1 MVNRNSEFLLI
12 DIDNNASC
20 LCKVCVLNPNKH
32 CVMFEN
38 KLCLDTCIIHCW
50 HTIAILPIAGSVT
63 LLYNTTV
70 HLYTNITEALV
81 PGTISFSAQLK
92 HTIKFLLPS
101 HFLWRLNIVSD
112 LVINVRM
119 SWKGKWEPRGPK
131 RTNWRPRELG
141 KRRNFKRRS
150 EKRGKNFLLVLKK
163 RESNNKANS
172 WF

>member
-1 MVNRNSEFLLI
+1 MRVKSKQTLCNVWKQIMPRYMHYTLLTYYCYLTY
-12 DIDNNASC
+12 S
-20 LCKVCVLNPNKH
+20 
-32 CVMFEN
+32 
-38 KLCLDTCIIHCW
+38 W
-50 HTIAILPIAGSVT
+50 VT
-63 LLYNTTV
+63 MLYNTTV

-119 SWKGKWEPRGPK
+119 SWKGKWKPRGPK
-131 RTNWRPRELG
+131 RTNWRPRELV
-141 KRRNFKRRS
+141 KRRNFKKRN